1 MGTGGGASN
10 IVRLGISNHNII
22 HAYLRDTRIPGYKEC
37 RSCGNRTKSTCMKC
51 GYCYN
56 CHSVSLAEHSPP
68 QQQIKVLDVY
78 GQDAEPICSYRTCR
92 HKFSLHNTRRCRCR
106 HALNYATGVS
116 I

>member
-1 MGTGGGASN
+1 VGTSGGASN